1 MNMQELRMIRISL
14 ENTKDNLEDLMEEI
28 IPNSD
33 NMNKLSA
40 LRISIEIVEDKLKQI
55 KSEID
60 KLKQI

>member
-28 IPNSD
+28 IPNLE

-40 LRISIEIVEDKLKQI
+40 LRGSIEIVEDKLKLI
-55 KSEID
+55 RSEID
-60 KLKQI
+60 KLK